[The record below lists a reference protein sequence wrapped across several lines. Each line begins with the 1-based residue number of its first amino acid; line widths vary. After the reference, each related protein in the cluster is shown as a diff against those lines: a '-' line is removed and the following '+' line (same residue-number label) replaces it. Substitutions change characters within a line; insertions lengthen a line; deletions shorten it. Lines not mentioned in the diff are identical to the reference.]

1 MNTYAE
7 IGSGMFCV
15 ILEETHRCNLASM
28 QLHRCDFECCVN
40 KWLHRCK
47 KSCIDARLKRWK
59 VEETNH
65 LIHFWK
71 SSNPHW
77 DWQWFFLQIVFKGKF
92 LNSCDPNKINIY
104 GFCLVHVFLSK
115 VEFFLQNG
123 ISLKVVQRWECDGIP
138 KPYYN
143 KFLFMLCCF
152 FPHNRYSHN
161 CWLPLVVRMFCYS
174 GVASMQPHCINV
186 TSNIDVTS
194 NVVCHFVSSIL
205 APTQGWR
212 GGKWKRQWSRY
223 RSVKHFSFW
232 TDRQIKT

>member
-1 MNTYAE
+1 
-7 IGSGMFCV
+7 MFCV

-28 QLHRCDFECCVN
+28 QLHQCDFECCVN

-123 ISLKVVQRWECDGIP
+123 ISLKVVQRWECDGFP

-161 CWLPLVVRMFCYS
+161 CWLPLFC
-174 GVASMQPHCINV
+174 H
-186 TSNIDVTS
+186 
-194 NVVCHFVSSIL
+194 
-205 APTQGWR
+205 TQ
-212 GGKWKRQWSRY
+212 
-223 RSVKHFSFW
+223 VKLS
-232 TDRQIKT
+232 